1 MKSKGEFMKIHKGLF
16 PRLVSALVL
25 TLTLI
30 CSFAYFAPAS
40 SLRGVSAQSKPLSG
54 SFGFLLNSSV
64 AQTSTDN
71 GGTAILGVMKFDG
84 AGNVTGSY
92 NVQLGNQPGP
102 AGAFTGTYSTNTD
115 GTGSV
120 TLALDAG
127 ISITFA
133 MIITDGG
140 QGLQFVA
147 TGCTDSCDLGGIVIG
162 GAARAA
168 YAGSL
173 KGSYGFQFNSSPNPG
188 QSLGVASFDGAGRVA
203 VSLTFVGAGM
213 GPNNDPH
220 QAPVFTGTSAGT
232 YSLNPDGS
240 GVIVLPAAFGG
251 QNDQMYAFVVV
262 DGGSGLLLIQM
273 NRSGSGVS
281 SGTARLQ

>member
-1 MKSKGEFMKIHKGLF
+1 MKIHKGLF
-16 PRLVSALVL
+16 PRLVPALVL

-64 AQTSTDN
+64 AQTSTD

-92 NVQLGNQPGP
+92 NVQLGDSDSQPASSA

-147 TGCTDSCDLGGIVIG
+147 TGCTDNCDLGGIVIG
-162 GAARAA
+162 GAARTA

-188 QSLGVASFDGAGRVA
+188 QSLGVASFDGAGKVA